1 MESGKR
7 GFLALLPLLLSFLFY
22 FDFSQKLPSS
32 DCSLLPHNHYW
43 IASKRIV
50 TPNGTISGAV
60 EVKQGRIISIVA
72 EENWHVNSW
81 FTTVV
86 NYGQA
91 VVMPGFIDVHAHLD
105 DPGRTEWEGFP
116 SGTKAAAA
124 GGVTTLVDM
133 PLNSAPSTVCEEAL
147 KLKVQ
152 AAEGRVYVDVGFW
165 GGLVPENAENASSL
179 ERLLNAGVLGLK
191 SFMLP
196 SGINDFPMTTS
207 SHIKEALPTLARY
220 KRPLLVHAE
229 VLLDLDGELELEDKV
244 DNARS
249 YSTYLKTRPASMEE
263 AAINQLITLS
273 KETRAGGSA
282 EGAHLHIVHLSDA
295 RTSLN
300 LIKEAKQR
308 GDSITV
314 ETCPHYLAFA
324 AEDIPDGDTRFKCA
338 PPIRDAANK
347 EKLWD
352 ALLDGDI
359 DMLSSDHSPAVPEMK
374 LLDEGDFLK
383 AWGGI
388 SSLQFVLPATWTY
401 GRKYGITFEQLASW
415 WSEKPAKL
423 AGLTTKG
430 AIAVGNQ
437 ADIVVWEPDVEFD
450 LDNDH
455 PVHIKHPSISAY
467 MGSRLSG
474 KVLATFVH
482 GNLVYK
488 EGNHASHACAQPI
501 LRR

>member
-1 MESGKR
+1 MG
-7 GFLALLPLLLSFLFY
+7 
-22 FDFSQKLPSS
+22 
-32 DCSLLPHNHYW
+32 C
-43 IASKRIV
+43 
-50 TPNGTISGAV
+50 
-60 EVKQGRIISIVA
+60 
-72 EENWHVNSW
+72 
-81 FTTVV
+81 
-86 NYGQA
+86 
-91 VVMPGFIDVHAHLD
+91 
-105 DPGRTEWEGFP
+105 
-116 SGTKAAAA
+116 
-124 GGVTTLVDM
+124 
-133 PLNSAPSTVCEEAL
+133 
-147 KLKVQ
+147 
-152 AAEGRVYVDVGFW
+152 FW

-191 SFMLP
+191 SFMVP

-207 SHIKEALPTLARY
+207 SHIKISLCRWEQGKGSDFPTLARY

-229 VLLDLDGELELEDKV
+229 LLLDLDGELEVEDGV

-249 YSTYLKTRPASMEE
+249 YSTYLKTRPTSMEE
-263 AAINQLITLS
+263 AAINQLIALT

-282 EGAHLHIVHLSDA
+282 EGAHLYIVHQSDA

-300 LIKEAKQR
+300 LIKNREVNKVKEILLLFA
-308 GDSITV
+308 TV
-314 ETCPHYLAFA
+314 VNGVRADHYVLISVS
-324 AEDIPDGDTRFKCA
+324 EDIPDGDTRFKCA
-338 PPIRDAANK
+338 PAIRDAANK

-359 DMLSSDHSPAVPEMK
+359 DMLSSDHSPTVPEMI

-401 GRKYGITFEQLASW
+401 GRKYGITFEQLASC
-415 WSEKPAKL
+415 AYL
-423 AGLTTKG
+423 IIVLVQG
-430 AIAVGNQ
+430 AIAGNQ

-474 KVLATFVH
+474 KVLATFAH

-488 EGNHASHACAQPI
+488 EGNHASHACALPI
-501 LRR
+501 LHR